1 MALPLLLLALAA
13 PAAHE
18 IWVRPSDGPSSLH
31 AALDAAASTPTPTTI
46 RIEGRHTLTRPLVL
60 DARHSGT
67 RFVGH
72 GAATISGAATI
83 GGTPG
88 RDGAKNV
95 SGWTVHGP
103 AKCTGCS
110 EVWMAKIPPGADS
123 RQFYVNGV
131 RANRTWV
138 AFPIGSTKEP
148 KASTIHVPGTLMQA
162 RPLTFPT
169 PPPACPDPK
178 LRWQGWKHN
187 RSAIELVYRGG
198 DSAGSQWQESRC
210 PVASIANGSTYA
222 SGAGSAGEQAVPTC
236 AADYCEGPLCPG
248 CCGHKERCTCVDN
261 GARLNKT
268 AVYGGHP
275 GSVVCPK
282 SLPICDG
289 CTATCQIS
297 RSHSFVSR

>member
-1 MALPLLLLALAA
+1 MALPTVLLALAA

-18 IWVRPSDGPSSLH
+18 IWIHPSDGPSSLH

-46 RIEGRHTLTRPLVL
+46 RMTEGRHTLTRPLLL

-83 GGTPG
+83 GGAPG
-88 RDGAKNV
+88 RDGAKNI

-110 EVWMAKIPPGADS
+110 EVWMAKTPAGADS

-162 RPLTFPT
+162 RPL
-169 PPPACPDPK
+169 PPAAPAPHPGRSPRPLMAPR
-178 LRWQGWKHN
+178 LR
-187 RSAIELVYRGG
+187 
-198 DSAGSQWQESRC
+198 
-210 PVASIANGSTYA
+210 
-222 SGAGSAGEQAVPTC
+222 VP
-236 AADYCEGPLCPG
+236 AADTRACAG
-248 CCGHKERCTCVDN
+248 TVF
-261 GARLNKT
+261 A
-268 AVYGGHP
+268 
-275 GSVVCPK
+275 
-282 SLPICDG
+282 
-289 CTATCQIS
+289 
-297 RSHSFVSR
+297 